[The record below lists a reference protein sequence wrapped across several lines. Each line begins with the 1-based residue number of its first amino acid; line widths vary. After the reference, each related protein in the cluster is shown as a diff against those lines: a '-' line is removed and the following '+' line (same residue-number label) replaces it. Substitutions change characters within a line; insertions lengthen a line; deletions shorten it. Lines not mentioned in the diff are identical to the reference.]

1 MIRALAALA
10 FVTVAASAAAATGVR
25 WTPLAQG
32 TTVPSGKQAPVG
44 YLAVTRAQERP
55 WSARLTGSDRAT
67 LQRLNLTTSA
77 AVAAF
82 LDGLPCASK
91 VSVAGVTRASS
102 TLTVHIAYTPPPI
115 GVGMCV
121 RTSTPYVVLAV
132 ARGSLGRPVPA
143 HVAVV
148 ARARA

>member
-1 MIRALAALA
+1 MIRSLAALA

-32 TTVPSGKQAPVG
+32 TTEPSGAQAPVG
-44 YLAVTRAQERP
+44 YLAVTRAQERL
-55 WSARLTGSDRAT
+55 WSGRLTSSDRAA

-77 AVAAF
+77 AVAVF
-82 LDGLPCASK
+82 LDGMPCASK
-91 VSVAGVTRASS
+91 VAVSGVTRASS
-102 TLTVHIAYTPPPI
+102 TLTVHIVYTPLPI

-121 RTSTPYVVLAV
+121 RTSTAYFVLAA

-143 HVAVV
+143 RVAVV